1 MKKCLRNLPVILLVV
16 APLSAAT
23 GTTTLTQAALSC
35 SPFGCTNAKLLD
47 GELFSYYIA
56 TSAYA
61 GPSHLTFRGQ
71 TYYDLTWTCTV
82 SKYPGCAGSQTIT
95 ANNGQYVVQE
105 TFHLHCFRSC
115 TVTNLSGSF
124 ALNNE
129 VFSLRPAAF
138 GGSAGYP
145 TYGPG
150 PLTGT
155 GQVELAVK
163 SLTDTVVRL
172 QSSDASITPPAE
184 VTITAGSFIAD
195 FTITAAA
202 IPNGKPPTTA
212 TITATFPDGSVIK
225 VAVTDNPLPL
235 PPDE

>member
-1 MKKCLRNLPVILLVV
+1 MKKYLHNLPVILLVA
-16 APLSAAT
+16 APLSAAS
-23 GTTTLTQAALSC
+23 GTTTLTQTALSC

-47 GELFSYYIA
+47 GELFSYSIA
-56 TSAYA
+56 TSAYS

-95 ANNGQYVVQE
+95 ANSGQYIVQE
-105 TFHLHCFRSC
+105 TFQLHCFRSC

-124 ALNNE
+124 SVNNE
-129 VFSLRPAAF
+129 VFSLRPTAF
-138 GGSAGYP
+138 GGSSGYP

-163 SLTDTVVRL
+163 SLIDTIVTL
-172 QSSDASITPPAE
+172 HSSDPSITVPAE
-184 VTITAGSFIAD
+184 VTITAGSFSAD
-195 FTITAAA
+195 FTVTAAG
-202 IPNGKPPTTA
+202 IPNGKPATTG
-212 TITATFPDGSVIK
+212 TITATFPDGSATKIA
-225 VAVTDNPLPL
+225 VADNPLPL